1 MSLLIYKL
9 SDVVL
14 ILGDRASNLRM
25 KVLFNA
31 HDRETGEW
39 PELFAK
45 ADSRFKVTI
54 NKFHNRELNNDVG
67 PTLALVEAVWEG

>member
-1 MSLLIYKL
+1 MSLLDLYIVQRCAYT
-9 SDVVL
+9 
-14 ILGDRASNLRM
+14 GNRASNLRM

-45 ADSRFKVTI
+45 ADPRFKVTI
-54 NKFHNRELNNDVG
+54 NKFHNREPNNDVG